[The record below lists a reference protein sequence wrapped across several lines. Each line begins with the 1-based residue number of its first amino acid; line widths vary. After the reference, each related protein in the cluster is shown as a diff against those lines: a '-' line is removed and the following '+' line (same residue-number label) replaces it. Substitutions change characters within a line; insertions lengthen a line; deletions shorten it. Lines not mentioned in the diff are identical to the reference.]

1 MKSLIGSL
9 IGLML
14 SVSVCI
20 ASETKQHYSPQELE
34 AAKAELRA
42 HNRLWTF
49 EEGAILGQKWTS
61 RAPEDAELRALYARQ
76 LHGQLDGHREIQ
88 EQADAVLAREPDNPW
103 GLYAQALAFLADRE
117 YFAAAEF
124 SLRAWRRQPRP
135 EFAATYLKAHR
146 FRNAEAGMAF
156 LDSVDAETR
165 QHPEVL
171 YARAELE
178 HMARYILQDPTYAD
192 TSLATLATL
201 RARWPDH
208 VSGYFRA
215 AEQLYRSDKPQE
227 ALPLIEE
234 AVRLAPSSASLRYL
248 HWQILNETLPA
259 EERRSAIEASIA
271 EYRKAVPETER
282 GLALLTTTYRNVL
295 EDEEQAAAFEAKL
308 LARAPAGRHASRIH
322 QGKFERE
329 YRRLQS
335 ELERLGRE
343 DVPEVP
349 EYQNQLRL
357 ICDAA
362 YQLLEKPL
370 YDDSFRERPYRAL
383 LSSLSA
389 MNPVPAE
396 ELAEAVRDLV
406 QYEQLINPNITHN
419 ALILMAEHTPYAEEA
434 AAITRGVIQAMLDR
448 AEEEAWGEGRMNYYL
463 GLIHDALGWALYK
476 AGRVEEGRDEIER
489 ALEFSQRNTRT
500 HYHLGQ
506 VFEHMATEA
515 EARDAVEA
523 ADAWLDKA
531 ADAYI
536 AGLEQA
542 WGPNPCQAALVALYE
557 RRHGS
562 REGFD
567 EYLATLH
574 AENFPSQIRLTP
586 KIDLHLEPT
595 PVEGLPDRTLN
606 LPPGFKVKLFSDQV
620 DKARFMAWDD
630 QGVLHVANMKQRG
643 RNPWSPIPGRQST
656 VLALPDKDGD
666 GRADTVYK
674 AADDLNWP
682 HSIAFYQGALFVA
695 DDDAIYRLEDRDADG
710 FYEERTVFAEV
721 PGIMGR
727 SVEHVTHTLVFDES
741 NDKLY
746 FHIGSGCDICRED
759 DPERSTV
766 MQINTDGTGRRIFA
780 AGLRNAIGLDLHP
793 VTGELWAANTGHD
806 REGPNL
812 PPEWITPLRDGGFY
826 GWPFAYGDKVW
837 TDFSSYGRSIFPL
850 TAADSLLV
858 ANMDTPAILIPAH
871 LAPMAL
877 HFYTHDQFPSQYKHA
892 AFVACRAGALGY
904 DPGYKVIALFA
915 EPDGSNARVADF
927 LTGFRFDSSED
938 NREAGLGRSLG
949 FFTFN
954 PRNVWGKPVGLITD
968 EAGRLYLTSDEITQA
983 IFRIEASPLQGTWEN
998 PPPDTLLAGATLSLR
1013 STIRLQRQVAGAEP
1027 AQLTANLA
1035 ALGGPEASPLQRI
1048 DDQTYRLE
1056 ADLSAGEHKGRK
1068 KLVVHLAQG
1077 DEKTKLVRSVV
1088 VLPRED

>member
-14 SVSVCI
+14 SVCVCT
-20 ASETKQHYSPQELE
+20 ASETEQHYSPQELE
-34 AAKAELRA
+34 AAKAELRE
-42 HNRLWTF
+42 HKRLWTF
-49 EEGAILGQKWTS
+49 EEGAILGHEWTS

-76 LHGQLDGHREIQ
+76 LHGQLYGHREIQ
-88 EQADAVLAREPDNPW
+88 EQADAILERDPDNPW
-103 GLYAQALAFLADRE
+103 GLYAQALAFLTDWQ
-117 YFAAAEF
+117 YFDEAAES
-124 SLRAWRRQPRP
+124 SLRAWRLLPQP
-135 EFAATYLKAHR
+135 EFAATYLQALR

-156 LDSVDAETR
+156 LDSLDAATLH
-165 QHPEVL
+165 HPEVL
-171 YARAELE
+171 HARAELE
-178 HMARYILQDPTYAD
+178 YRAQYPLEDPAYAD

-201 RARWPDH
+201 RARWPNH
-208 VSGYFRA
+208 VSGYLSA
-215 AEQLYRSDKPQE
+215 AQQLHRSNKPQE

-234 AVRLAPSSASLRYL
+234 AIRLSPSSAGVRYL
-248 HWQILNETLPA
+248 HWQILNETEQLPA
-259 EERRSAIEASIA
+259 DERRAAIEASIA
-271 EYRKAVPETER
+271 AYRQAVPETVR
-282 GLALLTTTYRNVL
+282 GLALLATAYRNVL

-322 QGKFERE
+322 QEKFERE
-329 YRRLQS
+329 YQRLQS
-335 ELERLGRE
+335 ELERIVRR
-343 DVPEVP
+343 DAP
-349 EYQNQLRL
+349 EYQKRLRL

-362 YQLLEKPL
+362 YKFLENPL

-396 ELAEAVRDLV
+396 ELAEAVRGLV
-406 QYEQLINPNITHN
+406 RYERQPNPYVTYS
-419 ALILMAEHTPYAEEA
+419 ALILMTDRTPYAEEA
-434 AAITRGVIQAMLDR
+434 AELAQGVVQAMVDG
-448 AEEEAWGEGRMNYYL
+448 AEEEAWGEGRLNFYL
-463 GLIHDALGWALYK
+463 GFIHDALGWALYK
-476 AGRVEEGRDEIER
+476 AGRVEEGRNEIER
-489 ALEFSQRNTRT
+489 ALKFSQRNTRA

-506 VFEHMATEA
+506 MFEHMAAEA
-515 EARDAVEA
+515 AARDAAEA
-523 ADAWLDKA
+523 ADTWLDKA
-531 ADAYI
+531 ADAYL
-536 AGLEQA
+536 AGLEVRS
-542 WGPNPCQAALVALYE
+542 WGPNPCQAALAALYE

-567 EYLATLH
+567 EYLATLRGED
-574 AENFPSQIRLTP
+574 APGQIRLTP

-630 QGVLHVANMKQRG
+630 HGVLHVANMKPQST
-643 RNPWSPIPGRQST
+643 WSPVPGRQST

-674 AADDLNWP
+674 AVDDLNWP

-721 PGIMGR
+721 PGFMGR
-727 SVEHVTHTLVFDES
+727 PVEHVTHTLIFDES

-766 MQINTDGTGRRIFA
+766 MQINTDGTGRRIYA
-780 AGLRNAIGLDLHP
+780 AGLRNAVGLALHP

-850 TAADSLLV
+850 TRDDSLLV
-858 ANMDTPAILIPAH
+858 ANMESPAVLIPAH

-877 HFYTHDQFPSQYKHA
+877 HFYERDQFPPQYKHA
-892 AFVACRAGALGY
+892 AFVACRAGALGN
-904 DPGYKVIALFA
+904 DPGYKVMVLFA

-927 LTGFRFDSSED
+927 LTGFRLDSDED
-938 NREAGLGRSLG
+938 NGDAGLAGLFG
-949 FFTFN
+949 FFSFN
-954 PRNVWGKPVGLITD
+954 PSNVWGKPVGLTTD
-968 EAGRLYLTSDEITQA
+968 EAGHLYLTSDEITQA
-983 IFRIEASPLQGTWEN
+983 IFRIEASPQN
-998 PPPDTLLAGATLSLR
+998 PKP
-1013 STIRLQRQVAGAEP
+1013 
-1027 AQLTANLA
+1027 
-1035 ALGGPEASPLQRI
+1035 
-1048 DDQTYRLE
+1048 
-1056 ADLSAGEHKGRK
+1056 
-1068 KLVVHLAQG
+1068 
-1077 DEKTKLVRSVV
+1077 
-1088 VLPRED
+1088 

>member
-14 SVSVCI
+14 SVSICT
-20 ASETKQHYSPQELE
+20 ASETKQHYSPQELK
-34 AAKAELRA
+34 AAKAELRE

-49 EEGAILGQKWTS
+49 EEGALLGREWTS

-88 EQADAVLAREPDNPW
+88 EQANAVLEREPDNPW
-103 GLYAQALAFLADRE
+103 GLYAQALAFLGRDWQYYE
-117 YFAAAEF
+117 GAAES
-124 SLRAWRRQPRP
+124 SLRAWMLLPQP
-135 EFAATYLKAHR
+135 EFAAAHLQALR
-146 FRNAEAGMAF
+146 FRNAEAGVAF
-156 LDSVDAETR
+156 LDSLDAETL

-171 YARAELE
+171 HARAELE
-178 HMARYILQDPTYAD
+178 YWAQYSLEDPAYVD

-201 RARWPDH
+201 RARWPNH
-208 VSGYFRA
+208 VSGYLNA
-215 AEQLYRSDKPQE
+215 AEYLHQEKPQE
-227 ALPLIEE
+227 ALALIEE
-234 AVRLAPSSASLRYL
+234 ALRLAPGSADVRYW
-248 HWQILNETLPA
+248 HWQILNETDQIPA

-271 EYRKAVPETER
+271 EYRKAVPETAR
-282 GLALLTTTYRNVL
+282 GLALLTTACRNVL

-322 QGKFERE
+322 QEKFQRE

-335 ELERLGRE
+335 EMDRIGR
-343 DVPEVP
+343 DAP

-357 ICDAA
+357 VCDAA
-362 YQLLEKPL
+362 YQFLEKPL
-370 YDDSFRERPYRAL
+370 YEDSFRERPYRAL
-383 LSSLSA
+383 FSSLSA

-406 QYEQLINPNITHN
+406 RYEERLNPRLTYS
-419 ALILMAEHTPYAEEA
+419 ALILMTDHTPYAEEV
-434 AAITRGVIQAMLDR
+434 AAIARGLIQAILDK
-448 AEEEAWGEGRMNYYL
+448 AEEEAWEDRPDYYL
-463 GLIHDALGWALYK
+463 GFVHDALGWALYK

-489 ALEFSQRNTRT
+489 AVEFWKRNTRA

-523 ADAWLDKA
+523 AGTWLDKA
-531 ADAYI
+531 AEAYI
-536 AGLEQA
+536 AGLGVRT
-542 WGPNPCQAALVALYE
+542 WGSNPCQAALVALYE

-574 AENFPSQIRLTP
+574 GEDAPSQVRLTP

-595 PVEGLPDRTLN
+595 SVEGLPDRTLN

-630 QGVLHVANMKQRG
+630 HGVLHVANMKPRHTWA
-643 RNPWSPIPGRQST
+643 PVPGRQST

-682 HSIAFYQGALFVA
+682 HSIAFYKGALFVA
-695 DDDAIYRLEDRDADG
+695 DDDAIYRLEDQDADG
-710 FYEERTVFAEV
+710 FYEERAVFAEV
-721 PGIMGR
+721 PGFMGR
-727 SVEHVTHTLVFDES
+727 PVEHVTHTLLFDDS

-746 FHIGSGCDICRED
+746 FHIGSGCDVCRED

-766 MQINTDGTGRRIFA
+766 MQINTDGSGRRIYA
-780 AGLRNAIGLDLHP
+780 SGLRNAIGLDLHP

-826 GWPFAYGDKVW
+826 GWPLAYGDKVW
-837 TDFSSYGRSIFPL
+837 TDFSSYGRSILPL

-858 ANMDTPAILIPAH
+858 ANMDTPAVLIPAH

-877 HFYTHDQFPSQYKHA
+877 HFYDHDQFPPQYKHA
-892 AFVACRAGALGY
+892 AFVACRAGALGN
-904 DPGYKVIALFA
+904 DPGYKVMVLFA

-927 LTGFRFDSSED
+927 LTGFRLDSDED
-938 NREAGLGRSLG
+938 NGDAGLSGLFG
-949 FFTFN
+949 FFSFN
-954 PRNVWGKPVGLITD
+954 SANVWGKPVGLTTD
-968 EAGRLYLTSDEITQA
+968 EAGRLYLTSDENTQA
-983 IFRIEASPLQGTWEN
+983 IFRIEASPLQGTWES

-1027 AQLTANLA
+1027 AQLTANFA
-1035 ALGGPEASPLQRI
+1035 ALGGPEALPLQRI

-1056 ADLSAGEHKGRK
+1056 ADLSTGEHKGRK
-1068 KLVVHLAQG
+1068 KLVVHLVQG
-1077 DEKTKLVRSVV
+1077 DEETKLVHSVV

>member
-14 SVSVCI
+14 SVCVCTS
-20 ASETKQHYSPQELE
+20 SEAEQHYSPQELE
-34 AAKAELRA
+34 AAKAKLRE

-49 EEGAILGQKWTS
+49 EAGAILGREWTS

-76 LHGQLDGHREIQ
+76 LHGQLYGHREIQ
-88 EQADAVLAREPDNPW
+88 EQADAILEREPDNPW
-103 GLYAQALAFLADRE
+103 GLYAQALAFLTDWQYSDE
-117 YFAAAEF
+117 AAES
-124 SLRAWRRQPRP
+124 SLRAWRLLPQP
-135 EFAATYLKAHR
+135 EFAAAHLQALR

-156 LDSVDAETR
+156 LDSLDAATL

-171 YARAELE
+171 HGRAEFEYWAQYPLE
-178 HMARYILQDPTYAD
+178 NPAYAD

-208 VSGYFRA
+208 VSGYLSA
-215 AEQLYRSDKPQE
+215 AEQLYRSNKPQE

-234 AVRLAPSSASLRYL
+234 AVLLAPSSAHVRYL
-248 HWQILNETLPA
+248 HWQILNKTDQLPA
-259 EERRSAIEASIA
+259 DERRTAIEASIA
-271 EYRKAVPETER
+271 AYRQAVPETIR

-308 LARAPAGRHASRIH
+308 LARSPAGRHASQIH
-322 QGKFERE
+322 QEKFQRE

-335 ELERLGRE
+335 ELDRIGH
-343 DVPEVP
+343 DAP

-362 YQLLEKPL
+362 YRFLEKPL
-370 YDDSFRERPYRAL
+370 YDDSFRDRPYRAL
-383 LSSLSA
+383 FSALSA

-396 ELAEAVRDLV
+396 ELAEAVRDLI
-406 QYEQLINPNITHN
+406 QYEQSIFPYLTYSS
-419 ALILMAEHTPYAEEA
+419 LILMIDHTPYAEEA
-434 AAITRGVIQAMLDR
+434 AAIARNVIQTTLDR
-448 AEEEAWGEGRMNYYL
+448 AEEEAWEEQPDYYL
-463 GLIHDALGWALYK
+463 GLVHDALGWALYK
-476 AGRVEEGRDEIER
+476 AGRIEEGRDEIER
-489 ALEFSQRNTRT
+489 ALEFWERNTQT

-515 EARDAVEA
+515 EA
-523 ADAWLDKA
+523 ADTWLDKA
-531 ADAYI
+531 ADAYS
-536 AGLEQA
+536 AGLAVQT
-542 WGPNPCQAALVALYE
+542 WGPNPCQAALAALYE

-567 EYLATLH
+567 EYLATLRGED
-574 AENFPSQIRLTP
+574 APSQVRLTP

-630 QGVLHVANMKQRG
+630 HGVLHVANMKPR
-643 RNPWSPIPGRQST
+643 RNSTWSPASGRQGT

-674 AADDLNWP
+674 AVDDLNWP

-695 DDDAIYRLEDRDADG
+695 DDDVIYRLKDQDADG
-710 FYEERTVFAEV
+710 FYEERAVFAEV

-727 SVEHVTHTLVFDES
+727 AYEHVTHTLVFDES

-746 FHIGSGCDICRED
+746 FHVGAGCDICRED
-759 DPERSTV
+759 DPERSAV
-766 MQINTDGTGRRIFA
+766 IQMNTDGTGRRIYA
-780 AGLRNAIGLDLHP
+780 SGLRNAVGLALHP

-806 REGPNL
+806 REGSDR

-837 TDFSSYGRSIFPL
+837 TDFSIRYYRNLIFPL
-850 TAADSLLV
+850 TSADSLLV
-858 ANMDTPAILIPAH
+858 ANMDSPAVLIPAH
-871 LAPMAL
+871 LAPMGL
-877 HFYTHDQFPSQYKHA
+877 LFYEHDQFPPQYKHV
-892 AFVACRAGALGY
+892 AFAACRAGALGS
-904 DPGYKVIALFA
+904 DPGYKVMALFA

-927 LTGFRFDSSED
+927 LTGFRLDSDED
-938 NREAGLGRSLG
+938 NGNAGLGGLFG
-949 FFTFN
+949 FFSFN
-954 PRNVWGKPVGLITD
+954 PSNVWGKPVGLTTD
-968 EAGRLYLTSDEITQA
+968 EAGHLYLTSDEITQA
-983 IFRIEASPLQGTWEN
+983 IFRIEASPKILN
-998 PPPDTLLAGATLSLR
+998 PELRETPPARRPLLRVAVLLR
-1013 STIRLQRQVAGAEP
+1013 Q
-1027 AQLTANLA
+1027 
-1035 ALGGPEASPLQRI
+1035 
-1048 DDQTYRLE
+1048 
-1056 ADLSAGEHKGRK
+1056 K
-1068 KLVVHLAQG
+1068 
-1077 DEKTKLVRSVV
+1077 
-1088 VLPRED
+1088 PR

>member
-14 SVSVCI
+14 SVCVCTS
-20 ASETKQHYSPQELE
+20 SEAEQHYSPQELE
-34 AAKAELRA
+34 AAKAQLRA

-49 EEGAILGQKWTS
+49 EAGAILGREWTS

-76 LHGQLDGHREIQ
+76 LHGQLYGYREIL
-88 EQADAVLAREPDNPW
+88 EQADAILEREPDNPW

-117 YFAAAEF
+117 YFEAAES
-124 SLRAWRRQPRP
+124 SLRAWRLLPRP
-135 EFAATYLKAHR
+135 EFAATYPQALR
-146 FRNAEAGMAF
+146 FRNADAGLAF
-156 LDSVDAETR
+156 LDSLDVETL

-171 YARAELE
+171 HARAELE
-178 HMARYILQDPTYAD
+178 YRAQYSTNNPTYVD

-201 RARWPDH
+201 RARWPNH
-208 VSGYFRA
+208 VSGYFSA
-215 AEQLYRSDKPQE
+215 AQQLYRSNKPQE

-234 AVRLAPSSASLRYL
+234 AVRLAPGSADVRYL
-248 HWQILNETLPA
+248 HWQILNETDQLP
-259 EERRSAIEASIA
+259 AIEASIA
-271 EYRKAVPETER
+271 EYRKAAPETVR
-282 GLALLTTTYRNVL
+282 GLALLTTAYRNVL

-308 LARAPAGRHASRIH
+308 LARDPAGRHASRIH
-322 QGKFERE
+322 QEKFQRE
-329 YRRLQS
+329 HRRLHS
-335 ELERLGRE
+335 ELNRIGR
-343 DVPEVP
+343 DAP

-362 YQLLEKPL
+362 YQFLEKPL
-370 YDDSFRERPYRAL
+370 YDDRFREQPYRAL
-383 LSSLSA
+383 FSSLST
-389 MNPVPAE
+389 MNPVPTE
-396 ELAEAVRDLV
+396 ELAEAVRGLI
-406 QYEQLINPNITHN
+406 QYEQLNPYLTYT
-419 ALILMAEHTPYAEEA
+419 ALILMTDHTPYAEEA
-434 AAITRGVIQAMLDR
+434 AEIARGVIQTTLDK
-448 AEEEAWGEGRMNYYL
+448 AEEEAWEERPDYYL
-463 GLIHDALGWALYK
+463 GFIHDALGWALYK
-476 AGRVEEGRDEIER
+476 TGRIEEGRDEIER
-489 ALEFSQRNTRT
+489 ALEFWKRNTRT

-515 EARDAVEA
+515 EARDAAEA
-523 ADAWLDKA
+523 AGTWLDKA
-531 ADAYI
+531 ADAYL
-536 AGLEQA
+536 AGLEVRS
-542 WGPNPCQAALVALYE
+542 WRPNPCQAALAALYE

-562 REGFD
+562 REGFA
-567 EYLATLH
+567 EYLAALRGED
-574 AENFPSQIRLTP
+574 APSQIRLTP
-586 KIDLHLEPT
+586 KIDLHLEPV

-630 QGVLHVANMKQRG
+630 QGVLHVANMKPRHTWA
-643 RNPWSPIPGRQST
+643 PVPGRQST

-682 HSIAFYQGALFVA
+682 HSIAFYKGALFVA

-721 PGIMGR
+721 PGFMGR
-727 SVEHVTHTLVFDES
+727 PVEHVTHTLVFDES

-766 MQINTDGTGRRIFA
+766 MQMNTDGTGRRIFA

-826 GWPFAYGDKVW
+826 GWPLAYGDKVW
-837 TDFSSYGRSIFPL
+837 TDFSSYGGSILPL

-858 ANMDTPAILIPAH
+858 ANMDTPAVLIPAH

-877 HFYTHDQFPSQYKHA
+877 HFYERDQFPPQYKHA
-892 AFVACRAGALGY
+892 AFVACRAGALGN
-904 DPGYKVIALFA
+904 DPGYKVMVLFA

-927 LTGFRFDSSED
+927 LTGFRLDSSED
-938 NREAGLGRSLG
+938 SGDAGLSGLFG
-949 FFTFN
+949 FFSFSSV
-954 PRNVWGKPVGLITD
+954 NVWGTPVGLTTD
-968 EAGRLYLTSDEITQA
+968 EAGHLYLTSDEITQA
-983 IFRIEASPLQGTWEN
+983 IFRIEASPVQGTWEN

-1027 AQLTANLA
+1027 AQLTANFA
-1035 ALGGPEASPLQRI
+1035 ALGGPEALPLQRI

-1056 ADLSAGEHKGRK
+1056 ADLSTGEHKGRK

-1077 DEKTKLVRSVV
+1077 DEATKLVRSVV